1 LGGRGIDVGLLLC
14 IFARLFERMLEDG
27 GKNIGGIMFMKSVKK
42 ELFFKG
48 AVMEVFVGSQG
59 KNLLEHEM
67 EISKE

>member
-1 LGGRGIDVGLLLC
+1 
-14 IFARLFERMLEDG
+14 
-27 GKNIGGIMFMKSVKK
+27 MKSVKK

-48 AVMEVFVGSQG
+48 AVMEEVVGSQG

>member
-1 LGGRGIDVGLLLC
+1 
-14 IFARLFERMLEDG
+14 MLEDG
-27 GKNIGGIMFMKSVKK
+27 GKNIGGMVFMKSVKK

-48 AVMEVFVGSQG
+48 AVMEEVVGSQG